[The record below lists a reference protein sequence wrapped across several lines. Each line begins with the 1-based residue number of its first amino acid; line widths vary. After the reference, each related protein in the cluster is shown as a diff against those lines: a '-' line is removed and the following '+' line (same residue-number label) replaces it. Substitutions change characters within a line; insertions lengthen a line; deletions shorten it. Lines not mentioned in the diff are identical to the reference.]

1 MLRGITG
8 RIVVLAQSFGAV
20 ICPGAFA
27 GRLAQHDFRRALLA
41 RHSRATATDDWKQ
54 QRLIEIEASIQER
67 AKLVRRSLATSFTI
81 LVIAAI
87 AGLLVRQLIKP
98 SLLLAWATAPRD
110 LSIISIFLFAWAT
123 LGRLD

>member
-27 GRLAQHDFRRALLA
+27 GRLAQRDSRSALLA
-41 RHSRATATDDWKQ
+41 NHSLATATDDRKQ
-54 QRLIEIEASIQER
+54 QRLTEIEASIQER
-67 AKLVRRSLATSFTI
+67 ARLVRRSLAISFTI

-87 AGLLVRQLIKP
+87 AGLFVRQAHP
-98 SLLLAWATAPRD
+98 ETRSHRPFDDGCQRQDWE
-110 LSIISIFLFAWAT
+110 
-123 LGRLD
+123 